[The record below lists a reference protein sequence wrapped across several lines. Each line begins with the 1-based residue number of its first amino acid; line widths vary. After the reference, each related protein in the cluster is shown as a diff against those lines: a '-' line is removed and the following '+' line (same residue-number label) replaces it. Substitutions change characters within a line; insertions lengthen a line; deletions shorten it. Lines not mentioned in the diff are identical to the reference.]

1 MRYYDI
7 QIGGGF
13 VGGDQLP
20 GGQAPASPG
29 TTLPTFPG
37 TLAPSLTTSWTSF
50 PNGVNDP
57 GALLVEFDFFNANS
71 SNYQGNSTVTI
82 YGVETSD
89 LQQASQYAGLSI
101 SIKAGMQSGLPLANA
116 QQAGTIMQGQIL
128 QGFGNR
134 QGTERKLD
142 LVFNASIYTFGAPG
156 NFVINWPKGGSLKEA
171 LTTALNVAFPNY
183 QNSVLISDAYV
194 NSFPTNHSVH
204 TFDQLA
210 KFVLSITKA
219 IKPPG
224 VTLTYIPSQN
234 LILAYD
240 GTVTKQQQP
249 KQLVYTDFIGQPTW
263 IDAGIVQFIM
273 VMRADIAV
281 HDTVVMPPEL
291 SNAPGG
297 VGIAP
302 GPGTQLDRSISFTGP
317 FNVISIRHIGNSRDP
332 NGAAW
337 ATVFEATP
345 ATAATQ

>member
-7 QIGGGF
+7 NIGSSLLGGHSLGGG
-13 VGGDQLP
+13 GI
-20 GGQAPASPG
+20 SPG
-29 TTLPTFPG
+29 K
-37 TLAPSLTTSWTSF
+37 ALTTSWTSF

-82 YGVETSD
+82 YGVVESD

-116 QQAGTIMQGQIL
+116 AQAGTIMRGQIL

-142 LVFNASIYTFGAPG
+142 LVFNASIYTFGQPG
-156 NFVINWPKGGSLKEA
+156 NFAINWPKGDSLKEA
-171 LTTALNVAFPNY
+171 LTTTLNVAFPNY
-183 QNSVLISDAYV
+183 PNSVLISDAYV
-194 NSFPTNHSVH
+194 NPFPTNHSVN
-204 TFDQLA
+204 TFDELA
-210 KFVLSITKA
+210 KFVLSITKS
-219 IKPPG
+219 IRPPG
-224 VTLTYIPSQN
+224 VTLTYIPNRN

-240 GTVTKQQQP
+240 GTVQVGGGHSLGGGGVGG

-263 IDAGIVQFIM
+263 IDSGIVQFIM

-317 FNVISIRHIGNSRDP
+317 FNVTSIRHIGNSRDP

-337 ATVFEATP
+337 ATVFEANP
-345 ATAATQ
+345 VMAAAQ